1 MDYQG
6 RAVDLS
12 EDFTVAAS
20 NVITTL
26 TFGKEVSSCPRTAQF
41 VTLSTENGL
50 QNLFF
55 IYWGCDRPVS
65 SLHYINAFIMCYF
78 VDFFGR
84 MY

>member
-26 TFGKEVSSCPRTAQF
+26 AFGKEVSIFSSSAHFVFFEVMKRVLETSTTA
-41 VTLSTENGL
+41 
-50 QNLFF
+50 
-55 IYWGCDRPVS
+55 S
-65 SLHYINAFIMCYF
+65 SPA
-78 VDFFGR
+78 
-84 MY
+84 

>member
-26 TFGKEVSSCPRTAQF
+26 AFGKEVSICPPTVQF
-41 VTLSTENGL
+41 EPLSNGDGL
-50 QNLFF
+50 KNLFV
-55 IYWGCDRPVS
+55 IISCGCEQCLVACFS
-65 SLHYINAFIMCYF
+65 FLQACMT
-78 VDFFGR
+78 
-84 MY
+84 